1 MINLI
6 ISDASARRSK
16 CPSLIFTA
24 KPIFNILFIDF
35 CDESHQQGSTHRSV
49 RVGAKLFWHERTN
62 SHRVVRGSLVSR
74 TKNICSRYWLK
85 FKLFFM
91 ELDVSNDGLKFDF
104 GQEVTRSEQF
114 WTWLSKS
121 NIFKIYNCIGDRKHH
136 KCWSV

>member
-16 CPSLIFTA
+16 CLSLIFKA
-24 KPIFNILFIDF
+24 KPIFKILFIDF

-74 TKNICSRYWLK
+74 TKNICPRCWLK
-85 FKLFFM
+85 FKLFFRYYM
-91 ELDVSNDGLKFDF
+91 HGTWCFK
-104 GQEVTRSEQF
+104 
-114 WTWLSKS
+114 WWLSLTLTKRWPDRS
-121 NIFKIYNCIGDRKHH
+121 NFGLDFLNRIFSKFIIA
-136 KCWSV
+136 